1 MRQIAI
7 DTNVLVRLFVD
18 DDLVQ
23 RDKALELLENAD
35 SVIVPTTVFLECVWV
50 LTRSYKMEKKPC
62 FATTSQFLRIYPQFG
77 YSRGQAGSGVCNYGR
92 QWRFCRRSQRVF
104 GTHDGSVVFRYF

>member
-23 RDKALELLENAD
+23 RDKALELLESAD

-50 LTRSYKMEKKPC
+50 FDP
-62 FATTSQFLRIYPQFG
+62 
-77 YSRGQAGSGVCNYGR
+77 
-92 QWRFCRRSQRVF
+92 
-104 GTHDGSVVFRYF
+104 

>member
-23 RDKALELLENAD
+23 RDKALELLESAD

-50 LTRSYKMEKKPC
+50 LTRSYKMEKNLVLQQLRSFSESIPNLVIQEDELGERGLQLWKTMAILP
-62 FATTSQFLRIYPQFG
+62 TESTSFWD
-77 YSRGQAGSGVCNYGR
+77 A
-92 QWRFCRRSQRVF
+92 
-104 GTHDGSVVFRYF
+104 